1 MKVKKSLNI
10 LVLTLAATTF
20 TGCSD
25 WLDYTPKDKTT
36 EAQQFSSRAGFY
48 SAVNGV
54 YNDLSSNSLY
64 GNTLSYGAIDLMSQR
79 YESGSNSNN
88 MKYLWTNFRYTDS
101 NIESTINSIW
111 QTAYQTILNTNV
123 ILEGVE
129 TQKGVLPEA
138 DKNMIKGDLLALRA
152 ISTSICSVF
161 SVLFTLVIRTQRLS
175 RTMTVQSQRPTICF
189 LQAKL

>member
-88 MKYLWTNFRYTDS
+88 MKYLWTN
-101 NIESTINSIW
+101 
-111 QTAYQTILNTNV
+111 
-123 ILEGVE
+123 
-129 TQKGVLPEA
+129 
-138 DKNMIKGDLLALRA
+138 
-152 ISTSICSVF
+152 
-161 SVLFTLVIRTQRLS
+161 
-175 RTMTVQSQRPTICF
+175 
-189 LQAKL
+189 